1 MKRDLIL
8 VNNREI
14 FYLYSEIVYHLFYS
28 FNLEL
33 KLDGFEFNF
42 QNIWLFKI
50 AAFLT
55 NSLSV
60 LATNVCDIGHVL
72 PVDVLCILET
82 FI

>member
-42 QNIWLFKI
+42 QNI
-50 AAFLT
+50 
-55 NSLSV
+55 
-60 LATNVCDIGHVL
+60 
-72 PVDVLCILET
+72 
-82 FI
+82 

>member
-28 FNLEL
+28 FNLQL
-33 KLDGFEFNF
+33 KFDGFELNF

-50 AAFLT
+50 TAFLT

-60 LATNVCDIGHVL
+60 LAMNVCGIGHAL